1 MKSNLLLLNGFG
13 DPANG
18 ADGFSPADDNPL
30 N

>member
-1 MKSNLLLLNGFG
+1 MKSKLLLLKGFG
-13 DPANG
+13 DPVNG

>member
-1 MKSNLLLLNGFG
+1 MKSKLLLSKGFG
-13 DPANG
+13 DPVNG